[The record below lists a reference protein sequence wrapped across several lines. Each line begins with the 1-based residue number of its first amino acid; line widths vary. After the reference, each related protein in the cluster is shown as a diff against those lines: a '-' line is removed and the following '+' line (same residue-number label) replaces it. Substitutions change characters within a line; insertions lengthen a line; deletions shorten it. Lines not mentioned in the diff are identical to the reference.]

1 MSNLTNFGENK
12 IADFFRSLGITLPA
26 NWYLAPLSAA
36 GDASVTEIT
45 GPGIVR
51 AAMPRDLPTWSGTQ
65 GDGTT
70 LVSNGVSHASS
81 NNVEI
86 DMGTAASALGTVT
99 HIGFFDAISGGNCWI
114 AAPLPVDAQIV
125 TAAAVDLVI
134 APAGLMLRFGLI
146 GGMTNYLVN
155 KMLDKILRGQT
166 YDCPASIY
174 QAAFT
179 AAPNNAGGGTEVG
192 GGVAYA
198 RLELPC
204 SSSELSGTQA
214 PGTTSA
220 STGTSGRISTNNER
234 DFPDPTGPWGVV
246 GWTGF
251 YDASSAGNLLWWAP
265 LASAKSIDVGV
276 PLTFLADGIGFT
288 FA

>member
-1 MSNLTNFGENK
+1 MSAFTNFGENK
-12 IADFFRSLGITLPA
+12 IADFFRSLGISPPTT
-26 NWYLAPLSAA
+26 WYLAPLSAA
-36 GDASVTEIT
+36 SDASVTEIT
-45 GPGIVR
+45 GPGIAR
-51 AAMPRDLPTWSGTQ
+51 AAMPRDLVTWSGTQ

-70 LVSNGVSHASS
+70 LVSSGVSHAIS
-81 NNVEI
+81 NNIEI

-99 HIGFFDAISGGNCWI
+99 HIGFFSASSGGNCWI

-125 TAAAVDLVI
+125 TGADVDLIV
-134 APAGLMLRFGLI
+134 AVAGLMLRFGLT
-146 GGMTNYLVN
+146 GGMSNFLVN
-155 KMLDKILRGQT
+155 KMFDKLLRGQT
-166 YDCPASIY
+166 YDCPATIY

-192 GGVAYA
+192 GGVGYA
-198 RLELPC
+198 RLPLDC
-204 SSSELSGTQA
+204 TSDELSGTQA

-234 DFPDPTGPWGVV
+234 AFADPTGPWGTV

-251 YDASSAGNLLWWAP
+251 YDAPTGGNLLWWAP
-265 LASAKSIDVGV
+265 LASPKSIDVGV